1 MDTTPVLSQTSL
13 SPELI
18 LQKND
23 VILSRDFN
31 GIDLSGGQW
40 QQIAIARAQYRDHS
54 FIVLDEPT
62 AAIDP
67 IMESDI
73 YNRFINMSKG
83 KTAVVITHRLGSARF
98 ADRIIVLKEGQIIQ
112 DGTHNDLL
120 KLEGEYSRMWN
131 LQAQNY
137 VK

>member
-1 MDTTPVLSQTSL
+1 
-13 SPELI
+13 
-18 LQKND
+18 
-23 VILSRDFN
+23 
-31 GIDLSGGQW
+31 
-40 QQIAIARAQYRDHS
+40 
-54 FIVLDEPT
+54 
-62 AAIDP
+62 
-67 IMESDI
+67 
-73 YNRFINMSKG
+73 MSKG